1 LKGKEMAN
9 LPEQL
14 RKQVEAAQSLVD
26 SHYGVKKPEAADVT
40 DVVPKPAPEAVAP
53 VKAQET
59 TPVNDENSV
68 TYAQRWRSLQGVYN
82 SAQGRVNSL
91 EQQVQQLQ
99 QLVSTLQTAPVTGMA
114 QSKFL
119 TDQDTA
125 DYGTDLVDM
134 ARRAARE
141 ELKDFAGAVGS
152 LKQDVDGMRRVVP
165 EVQRLAQENQQTAQ
179 EKFFAGLARA
189 VPDYEQ
195 VNANPQFHQWLL
207 TADPMTGIL
216 RQTYLV
222 DAQRAGDVPRVGTI
236 FNSWKSLSGTQGQT
250 QARTNTK
257 RELELQQ
264 APGRNLSVAPTD
276 KTGRQWDPREITALY
291 DDKRR
296 GKYAGKEAEFKALEQ
311 DIFLAQQEGRIVRR
325 AA

>member
-9 LPEQL
+9 IPEQI
-14 RKQVEAAQSLVD
+14 RKQIEAAQSMVNTQ
-26 SHYGVKKPEAADVT
+26 YGKKPADSSVT
-40 DVVPKPAPEAVAP
+40 DVEIKPAAGAVAP

-59 TPVNDENSV
+59 QPIEDENSV
-68 TYAQRWRSLQGVYN
+68 TYAQRWRSLNGIVQSEKSRN
-82 SAQGRVNSL
+82 SAL

-99 QLVSTLQTAPVTGMA
+99 QMLSTLQTAPVTNMA
-114 QSKFL
+114 KSQFL

-125 DYGTDLVDM
+125 DYGNDMVDVM
-134 ARRAARE
+134 RRAARE

-152 LKQDVDGMRRVVP
+152 IKQDLDAMRQVVP
-165 EVQRLAQENQQTAQ
+165 TVQRLTQDSQQTAN
-179 EKFFAGLARA
+179 EKFFSQLATA

-195 VNANPQFHQWLL
+195 INANPQFHSWLL
-207 TADPMTGIL
+207 TADPMTDIL

-222 DAQRAGDVPRVGTI
+222 DAQRSGNVDRVANI

-250 QARTNTK
+250 TIRTDH
-257 RELELQQ
+257 RAELERQQ
-264 APGRNLSVAPTD
+264 APARNMSSAPAEKQGRI
-276 KTGRQWDPREITALY
+276 WDPAEITALY
-291 DDKRR
+291 TDKTR

-311 DIFLAQQEGRIVRR
+311 DIFKAQLEGRIVRR